1 MATVVHLA
9 APTPTTSFSA
19 RRRRCS
25 RSATPATRSSTSRA
39 DSGAPASAAG
49 ASRAGGG
56 LPARARFELW
66 ISDPPVELTAADDL
80 AAAPGRADRDL
91 RRAARGR
98 GAGDR
103 RLPQPHD
110 GHHAHEVVARAAR
123 AALERLG
130 DDAPRWW
137 LWGLWSDVQI
147 PSLLTSFD
155 TARLE
160 EMLEALEAYEGELQ
174 RNDYRVLLEARSEMT
189 AIIGAER
196 IFGFGSRRLDAPYA
210 ELLAELVRHDGA
222 WRLGRPRRLDPVR
235 PFAPPGPPSSTGG
248 WTARACPTTCAATA
262 SAQSRRLLDDPRELA
277 ALPGDRRLA
286 GLLGHEPRAR
296 DRRRVSLA
304 DREGMAGVGRRRWT
318 PRRWSAPRSPPRSS
332 TRSNG
337 RDSGVTSSASASA
350 SR

>member
-9 APTPTTSFSA
+9 AHPDDELLGAPATLFALRDAGHKVVNFACGLGRPSQ
-19 RRRRCS
+19 RRRREAELVEAC
-25 RSATPATRSSTSRA
+25 R
-39 DSGAPASAAG
+39 
-49 ASRAGGG
+49 
-56 LPARARFELW
+56 RARFELW

-80 AAAPGRADRDL
+80 QGAQAELTETFAELLAVEAPEIVVS
-91 RRAARGR
+91 
-98 GAGDR
+98 
-103 RLPQPHD
+103 PSPHD

-155 TARLE
+155 TPRLE
-160 EMLEALEAYEGELQ
+160 EMLAALEAYEGELR

-189 AIIGAER
+189 AIVGAER

-235 PFAPPGPPSSTGG
+235 PFAPPWP
-248 WTARACPTTCAATA
+248 AK
-262 SAQSRRLLDDPRELA
+262 LDWWL
-277 ALPGDRRLA
+277 
-286 GLLGHEPRAR
+286 
-296 DRRRVSLA
+296 
-304 DREGMAGVGRRRWT
+304 DRESVSDHLRRDGIS
-318 PRRWSAPRSPPRSS
+318 PEPPPPR
-332 TRSNG
+332 
-337 RDSGVTSSASASA
+337 
-350 SR
+350 